1 MIMNKITVFYM
12 RRIRPYTETG
22 TRKDGA
28 DMDKEEQALVQ
39 NLLDAGC
46 CPSDCKAFLR
56 LPENEQKAM
65 LEEKR
70 RELLGELHT
79 AKEKLDCLDY
89 LRYQYQK

>member
-1 MIMNKITVFYM
+1 MLERHSDKINHTPGDLLLCALQKVG
-12 RRIRPYTETG
+12 RGVERGGGTTKGET
-22 TRKDGA
+22 
-28 DMDKEEQALVQ
+28 
-39 NLLDAGC
+39 N
-46 CPSDCKAFLR
+46 
-56 LPENEQKAM
+56 M

>member
-1 MIMNKITVFYM
+1 MNEITVFYM
-12 RRIRPYTETG
+12 GVIRSYTEPRTG
-22 TRKDGA
+22 KDSA

-56 LPENEQKAM
+56 LPEDEQKAM
-65 LEEKR
+65 LEKKR
-70 RELLGELHT
+70 RELLRELHT
-79 AKEKLDCLDY
+79 AREKLDCLDY